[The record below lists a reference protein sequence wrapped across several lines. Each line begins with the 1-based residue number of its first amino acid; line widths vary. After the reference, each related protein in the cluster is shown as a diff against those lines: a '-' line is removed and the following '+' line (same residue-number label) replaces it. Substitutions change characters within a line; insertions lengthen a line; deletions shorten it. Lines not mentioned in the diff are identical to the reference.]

1 MWCGSFHMAAN
12 MYCMYLISKLC
23 FNPFSVKSISRKK
36 QNNKQTADSY
46 HIKALFPSRKQL
58 LWPPECWYV
67 STWWLPGDGGYF
79 PGFDRP
85 QPIIDHHIWI
95 KKKLVVKLDYSYIT
109 LFMYLTLFDFF
120 PTFGIEKGFVR
131 VPNISHTIDQ
141 KIEKKVQFLMIFF

>member
-1 MWCGSFHMAAN
+1 MRCGSFHMAAN
-12 MYCMYLISKLC
+12 MYCISKLC
-23 FNPFSVKSISRKK
+23 FNPFSVKPISRKK
-36 QNNKQTADSY
+36 QNSKQTADFSKPY

-95 KKKLVVKLDYSYIT
+95 KKKLVVKLDYSY
-109 LFMYLTLFDFF
+109 MYYHIIYVFDVIWFFF
-120 PTFGIEKGFVR
+120 PLSEQKKGLCVCPIF
-131 VPNISHTIDQ
+131 PTPLIQ
-141 KIEKKVQFLMIFF
+141 KLKKCNF